1 MRVFAYA
8 PVYGRALTWRCSRR
22 YTEKVTGIMMRTLA
36 LALCLTAGLAAQNL
50 PRPVIDF
57 PITVAGGKLTPTQYK
72 GKVVVV
78 EILLTTCPH
87 CQNSARLLTKLSK
100 EYGPKGLEIVGAA
113 INPNAD
119 VPGFIKMTGATFPV
133 GTAPREN
140 VLGFLEQS
148 VMRPNLMMPQLVIV
162 DRKGMVRAQF
172 AGNDPFFQA
181 EEANLRALLD
191 KLIAEG
197 VAAQP
202 AMKKGTKKAS

>member
-1 MRVFAYA
+1 M
-8 PVYGRALTWRCSRR
+8 
-22 YTEKVTGIMMRTLA
+22 IRTLA
-36 LALCLTAGLAAQNL
+36 LALCLAAGLAAQTL

-57 PITVAGGKLTPTQYK
+57 PITVSGGKKLTPTQYK

-87 CQNSARLLTKLSK
+87 CQSSARLLSKLSK

-113 INPNAD
+113 INPDAD

-191 KLIAEG
+191 KLVGEG
-197 VAAQP
+197 AQP
-202 AMKKGTKKAS
+202 AATKGAKKTS